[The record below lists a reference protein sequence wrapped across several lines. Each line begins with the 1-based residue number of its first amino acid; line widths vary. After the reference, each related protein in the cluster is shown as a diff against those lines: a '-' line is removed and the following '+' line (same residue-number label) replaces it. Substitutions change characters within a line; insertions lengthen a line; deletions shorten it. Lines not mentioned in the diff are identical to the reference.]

1 VGRELERP
9 VGRRIP
15 RYLSRAEREHET
27 LISARPYRGGPVGVE
42 LSNVPEG
49 LRYTKDHE
57 WAKIEGKRARIGIT
71 DFAQDQLTDVVYVEL
86 PPAGKTVKQGEPI
99 GTVESVKA
107 VSEIFSPISGKVV
120 DVNKALV
127 DKPELVNKDPYGEG
141 WMVVLEPAE
150 PVQPGALMDAAGYRK
165 HIGD

>member
-1 VGRELERP
+1 
-9 VGRRIP
+9 
-15 RYLSRAEREHET
+15 
-27 LISARPYRGGPVGVE
+27 

-57 WAKIEGKRARIGIT
+57 WAKLEGKRARIGIT

-86 PPAGKTVKQGEPI
+86 PPIGKAVKQGEPI

-107 VSEIFSPISGKVV
+107 VSEIFAPISGTVV

-127 DKPELVNKDPYGEG
+127 DKPELVNKDPYDDG
-141 WMVVLEPAE
+141 WMVVLDVIEPA
-150 PVQPGALMDAAGYRK
+150 QANALMDSTGYRT

>member
-1 VGRELERP
+1 
-9 VGRRIP
+9 
-15 RYLSRAEREHET
+15 
-27 LISARPYRGGPVGVE
+27 

-71 DFAQDQLTDVVYVEL
+71 DFAQDQLTDVVFVEL
-86 PPAGKTVKQGEPI
+86 PPMGRTVKQGEPI

-107 VSEIFSPISGKVV
+107 VSEIFSPITGKVAE
-120 DVNKALV
+120 VNKALTE
-127 DKPELVNKDPYGEG
+127 KPELVNKDPYGEG
-141 WMVVLEPAE
+141 WMVVVEAAEPA
-150 PVQPGALMDAAGYRK
+150 QATALMDAAAYRR

>member
-1 VGRELERP
+1 M
-9 VGRRIP
+9 
-15 RYLSRAEREHET
+15 
-27 LISARPYRGGPVGVE
+27 
-42 LSNVPEG
+42 SNVPEG

-57 WAKIEGKRARIGIT
+57 WAKLESERIRIGIT

-86 PPAGKTVKQGEPI
+86 PPIGKTVKQGEPI

-107 VSEIFSPISGKVV
+107 VSEIFAPISGTVV

-141 WMVVLEPAE
+141 WMVVLDVAEPA
-150 PVQPGALMDAAGYRK
+150 QANMLMDSTAYRK

>member
-1 VGRELERP
+1 M
-9 VGRRIP
+9 
-15 RYLSRAEREHET
+15 
-27 LISARPYRGGPVGVE
+27 
-42 LSNVPEG
+42 SNVPDG

-57 WAKIEGKRARIGIT
+57 WAKLEGKRARIGIT

-86 PPAGKTVKQGEPI
+86 PSIGKTVKQGEPI

-120 DVNKALV
+120 DVNKVLT
-127 DKPELVNKDPYGEG
+127 DKPELVNKDAYGEG
-141 WMVVLEPAE
+141 WMVVIEAADPAQ
-150 PVQPGALMDAAGYRK
+150 VNGLMDAAGYKK

>member
-1 VGRELERP
+1 M
-9 VGRRIP
+9 
-15 RYLSRAEREHET
+15 
-27 LISARPYRGGPVGVE
+27 
-42 LSNVPEG
+42 SNVPEG

-57 WAKIEGKRARIGIT
+57 WAKLEGKRARIGIT

-86 PPAGKTVKQGEPI
+86 PPNGKAIKQGEPI

-107 VSEIFSPISGKVV
+107 VSEIFAPISGTVV

-141 WMVVLEPAE
+141 WMVVLDVAEPAQ
-150 PVQPGALMDAAGYRK
+150 VNALMDPRAYRK